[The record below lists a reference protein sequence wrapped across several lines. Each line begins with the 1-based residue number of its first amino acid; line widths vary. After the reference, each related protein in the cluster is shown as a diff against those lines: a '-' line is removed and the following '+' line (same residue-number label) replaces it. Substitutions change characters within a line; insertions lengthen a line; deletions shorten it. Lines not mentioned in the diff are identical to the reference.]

1 MYILLFLLWVALN
14 GRITA
19 EILAFGAVIAA
30 AVYWFMCRFLEYSP
44 KSDIRFFKNFFRT
57 LQYLFVLF
65 EEIVK
70 SSFAVI
76 KIVFSKKLEIQPQIV
91 FFEVPLKSEF
101 LLTILANS
109 ITLTPGTITVDV
121 DENRFCVHALDHT
134 LADGIENSVF
144 VHLLMKMEEAYND

>member
-1 MYILLFLLWVALN
+1 MYILLFLLWVAPN

-101 LLTILANS
+101 LITILANS

-121 DENRFCVHALDHT
+121 DENRFCVHALDYT